1 MKKIINNICTISHNV
16 FVGAVELNFTNHGR
30 LIDYHESFRIALDMC
45 AMHQLSNWIIEK
57 NDFYDIST
65 DEFLLLIHKYIKFN
79 ISANVDI
86 DNKIALIT
94 KPQAVKKMNDFLAN
108 RWLNDR
114 FYLPKNVSF
123 EIFSEQRQAYRF
135 ALSARHLQYT

>member
-57 NDFYDIST
+57 NDFYDLST
-65 DEFLLLIHKYIKFN
+65 NEFLLVVHKWIKFN
-79 ISANVDI
+79 ISAEADI
-86 DNKIALIT
+86 DNKIALVT
-94 KPQAVKKMNDFLAN
+94 KPQAARKISNLIDN
-108 RWLNDR
+108 RWFSDK
-114 FYLPKNVSF
+114 FYLPKKVSF
-123 EIFSEQRQAYRF
+123 EVFSEQRQAYRF
-135 ALSARHLQYT
+135 ALSAKHLQYT